1 MYELLTTV
9 GLLAAS
15 LQTADLGHPRF
26 HVREAAHDRLTGLLP
41 ASLPAV
47 LLATQ
52 AGDPE
57 VAWRAKAIVRRNYP
71 GLDLWKCCLNPFM
84 LELMTSD
91 TLPDEGMFGEATVA
105 DLWRANNLLVPD
117 QSSWTTPEGECRWVW
132 NACKVRRS
140 PVVPQAMPAGP
151 YFWNMV
157 PMPGE

>member
-71 GLDLWKCCLNPFM
+71 GLDLWKCLLSPGM
-84 LELMTSD
+84 WRVMTCD
-91 TLPDEGMFGEATVA
+91 EEPDNFEPDVTA
-105 DLWRANNLLVPD
+105 LWRANLLLVPNQ
-117 QSSWTTPEGECRWVW
+117 QSWASPEMEIRWVW
-132 NACKVRRS
+132 NACKARRS

-157 PMPGE
+157 PMGE